1 MTCHHSI
8 RPYRLDKIHG
18 GALRCRLICMSGTC
32 LALIAA
38 LSLGF
43 AQLTHGKSYWQA
55 IAREKFELPAGEQ
68 AAPLA
73 DELIG
78 NLGSPAPATRGD
90 PPGSRPHSLV

>member
-1 MTCHHSI
+1 MAE
-8 RPYRLDKIHG
+8 PYAVVKY
-18 GALRCRLICMSGTC
+18 MPVTC

-38 LSLGF
+38 LSLGS

-78 NLGSPAPATRGD
+78 NLGSPD
-90 PPGSRPHSLV
+90 PELRDDLAVSILTSWISFSVHW